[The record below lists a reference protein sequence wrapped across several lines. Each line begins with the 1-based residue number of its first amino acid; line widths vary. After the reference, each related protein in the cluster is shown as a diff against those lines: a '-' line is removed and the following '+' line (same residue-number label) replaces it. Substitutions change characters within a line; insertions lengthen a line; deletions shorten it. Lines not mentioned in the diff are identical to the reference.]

1 MLVRLRVRTH
11 ELDEIISFDLH
22 DALIF
27 ELSKVNVNVQ
37 EVIPANKH
45 RQRKLALQNKHKAKT
60 VSPAN
65 KQKAKKV
72 IPANKHKAKKVSPA
86 K

>member
-1 MLVRLRVRTH
+1 MLIRLRVHTH

-37 EVIPANKH
+37 EVIPANKQKAKKVSPANKD
-45 RQRKLALQNKHKAKT
+45 RQRKLALQNK
-60 VSPAN
+60 S
-65 KQKAKKV
+65 
-72 IPANKHKAKKVSPA
+72 NKH
-86 K
+86 

>member
-1 MLVRLRVRTH
+1 MLIRLRVHTH

-37 EVIPANKH
+37 EVIPANK
-45 RQRKLALQNKHKAKT
+45 RKAKKVSPANKHKAKK
-60 VSPAN
+60 VS
-65 KQKAKKV
+65 
-72 IPANKHKAKKVSPA
+72 PANKHKAKKVSPA

>member
-1 MLVRLRVRTH
+1 MLKILRVHTH

-45 RQRKLALQNKHKAKT
+45 KVKKIM
-60 VSPAN
+60 PAN
-65 KQKAKKV
+65 KQGKE
-72 IPANKHKAKKVSPA
+72 S
-86 K
+86 